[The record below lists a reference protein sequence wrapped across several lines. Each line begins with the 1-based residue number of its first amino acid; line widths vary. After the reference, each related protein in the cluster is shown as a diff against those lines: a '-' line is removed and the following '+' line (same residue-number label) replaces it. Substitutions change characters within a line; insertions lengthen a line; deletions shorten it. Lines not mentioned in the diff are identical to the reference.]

1 MTLSKKYEEIYGKNA
16 NFSNEVNKNVL
27 NQRNN
32 YTNNDFNDSTNNYLT
47 KNKSTN
53 KYSMNNYPENS
64 NTNYPTEPSYELPVL
79 ETEPSSWMFYT
90 FLLFVLACVVGSII
104 YFKDNLIDY
113 YNRFIKPNPN
123 INNELKQLNK
133 SIKKEK
139 KIREKKEKEKETNKK
154 KETGGIRQLS
164 NQINYKSNQIAKDDG
179 YCYIGYDK
187 DMRSCGEIYEGQVC
201 MSGEIFPSL
210 EMCMFPRLRE

>member
-1 MTLSKKYEEIYGKNA
+1 
-16 NFSNEVNKNVL
+16 
-27 NQRNN
+27 
-32 YTNNDFNDSTNNYLT
+32 
-47 KNKSTN
+47 
-53 KYSMNNYPENS
+53 MNNYPENS

-90 FLLFVLACVVGSII
+90 FLLFVLTCVVGSII

>member
-1 MTLSKKYEEIYGKNA
+1 MTLSKKYEEMYGNNA
-16 NFSNEVNKNVL
+16 TFSNEVNKNVL

-32 YTNNDFNDSTNNYLT
+32 YTNNDFNDSTNNYVT
-47 KNKSTN
+47 KNNSTN
-53 KYSMNNYPENS
+53 NYSEKSYR
-64 NTNYPTEPSYELPVL
+64 NYPTEPSYELPLL
-79 ETEPSSWMFYT
+79 ETESSSWMFYT

-139 KIREKKEKEKETNKK
+139 EIRKKKEKEKETNKK

>member
-1 MTLSKKYEEIYGKNA
+1 MD
-16 NFSNEVNKNVL
+16 VL
-27 NQRNN
+27 
-32 YTNNDFNDSTNNYLT
+32 YIFI
-47 KNKSTN
+47 
-53 KYSMNNYPENS
+53 
-64 NTNYPTEPSYELPVL
+64 VC
-79 ETEPSSWMFYT
+79 
-90 FLLFVLACVVGSII
+90 LACVAGSII

-123 INNELKQLNK
+123 INNELNNL
-133 SIKKEK
+133 IKVLKRKGNPQKERK
-139 KIREKKEKEKETNKK
+139 RNQQK

-164 NQINYKSNQIAKDDG
+164 NQINYKTNQIAKDDG